1 MAQVQRFALP
11 DVGEGLTEAEVVR
24 WRVAVGD
31 VVAVNDPVVEVETA
45 KSIVELPSP
54 FAGVVDALLV
64 EEGVVVDVGT
74 PLLAVASGSAPGGT
88 PGADAAL
95 SAPAQ
100 GVVTGQGGSG
110 VEGGATAPVAEEA
123 REAVL
128 VGYGVRS
135 GGPARRRRRT
145 ASAPAAAAPVVVP
158 TPVELEPAPVE
169 PVPVVP
175 APVEPE
181 QAPVEP
187 ARPSAA
193 ARVLAKPPVRALA
206 RTLGLDLSLVTGTGH
221 GGVVTREDLLAHRSA
236 ASAAPSEE
244 PPAAPPEV
252 AARETRIP
260 VRGVRKATAQQMV
273 ASAFTAPHATAF
285 VSVDVTRTM
294 KLLDRLRTDREFKDV
309 HVSPLLVVM
318 RAVCLAVARNPG
330 INARWDEAAQEIVHK
345 HYVNLGIAVATPRG
359 LLVPNIKDAERLSL
373 RELADALTGL
383 VRTARDGRTQ
393 PAELSGGTISITNI
407 GVFGVDT
414 GTPLLNAGEA
424 AILCLGAVK
433 QRPWVHKGKVK
444 PRWVTEL
451 SVSFDHRLVDGDL
464 GSKFLADVAAVLER
478 PDVALRWA

>member
-74 PLLAVASGSAPGGT
+74 PLLAVASGSAPGGE
-88 PGADAAL
+88 PGADAPL
-95 SAPAQ
+95 SAPAR

-110 VEGGATAPVAEEA
+110 VEGGAVAPVAEEA
-123 REAVL
+123 REAARESVL
-128 VGYGVRS
+128 VGYGVR
-135 GGPARRRRRT
+135 GGEQPARRRRRT
-145 ASAPAAAAPVVVP
+145 TSATAPAAVPPAPVVAAPVVPPPAP
-158 TPVELEPAPVE
+158 TPAEPL
-169 PVPVVP
+169 P
-175 APVEPE
+175 A
-181 QAPVEP
+181 EP
-187 ARPSAA
+187 ARSSAA

-221 GGVVTREDLLAHRSA
+221 GGVVTREDLLAHQSA
-236 ASAAPSEE
+236 ASPAPVAAPEAS
-244 PPAAPPEV
+244 PEV

-285 VSVDVTRTM
+285 ITVDVTRTM
-294 KLLDRLRTDREFKDV
+294 KLLDRLRTEREFKDV

-433 QRPWVHKGKVK
+433 QRPWVHKGKIRA
-444 PRWVTEL
+444 RWVTEL

-464 GSKFLADVAAVLER
+464 GSRFLADVAAVLER